1 MTKLVVIVVILVIVG
16 SPVYAQSQTALDPI
30 AQQHADAG
38 KVAYDSGDY
47 DGASREFEAGYRI
60 DPKPALLY
68 AWAQAQRL
76 GKHCD
81 EAITLYR
88 KYLDSGPSETMVTHT
103 RGFISACQAE
113 LATPPPPPPAP
124 PVRDTP
130 HEPSPWYRD
139 PIGGTLLVSGTIGL
153 GVGAGFLVV
162 ASRSKQRA
170 DAAEFRD
177 DFEIQFDEANTR
189 RRIGGTAIGVG
200 AALVIGGVIAYALRR
215 DDGSVTAIGTNGQ
228 VVQMQGRF

>member
-1 MTKLVVIVVILVIVG
+1 MTKLFGIVVIVLAG
-16 SPVYAQSQTALDPI
+16 SRVYAQSLPALDPI

-47 DGASREFEAGYRI
+47 DGASREFESGYRI

-68 AWAQAQRL
+68 AWAQAERL

-81 EAITLYR
+81 EAITLYQ
-88 KYLDSGPSETMVTHT
+88 KYLDSDPNETMVTHT

-113 LATPPPPPPAP
+113 LATPPSPAPP

-130 HEPSPWYRD
+130 PEPSSWYRD
-139 PIGGTLLVSGTIGL
+139 PLGSTLVVSGTIGL
-153 GVGAGFLVV
+153 GVGAGFLVA
-162 ASRSKQRA
+162 ASRSKRRA

-177 DFEIQFDEANTR
+177 DFEVLFDEANTR
-189 RRIGGTAIGVG
+189 RSIGVMAIAGG
-200 AALVIGGVIAYALRR
+200 AALVIGGVIAYVLRR
-215 DDGSVTAIGTNGQ
+215 DDRTVTAIGTNGQ
-228 VVQMQGRF
+228 SVQLQGRF